1 MGRLTPAELA
11 RLKHEVSLLSVAQ
24 SQGHVLKKQGDDSY
38 VCLCPFHR
46 EKTPSCVITPSKN
59 LYHCFGCGASGSVLD
74 WLQHTERLTYPQTLV
89 RLRELAGT
97 PSSLAA
103 VPVLASPPV
112 ARTPLS
118 DLDDDGQALLH
129 QVIDFYHHNLLT
141 SPEAQQWLVSRGL
154 NHPELVSHFKL
165 GFAGHHGIGGSAG
178 LLPSSSSGEGKR
190 LRERLAGLGVLRAST
205 RQDHFRGCV
214 VMPVI
219 GWSESADVAQR
230 GRVLQL
236 YGRRTTA
243 DYAVKKGA
251 AKHLYL
257 PSPLS
262 GVWNEE
268 ALKASSEVI
277 LCEALID
284 AMTFW
289 CAGFR
294 HVTTAYGANGFTAEH
309 LAALQYHGVKRVLIA
324 YDRDEAG
331 DRGAVAVAAD
341 LLEGGIGAW
350 RVQFPA
356 GLDANAYALKSGN
369 PEAALGLALEQAQW
383 MGKGMVPGVVFSHET
398 PVSGVSETP
407 PSLAAQPNEPTT
419 PPVQAL
425 IPCEQTDTGELLL
438 RAGPRVW
445 RVRGWQKNSVAE
457 VMKVNV
463 QVRDEST
470 GAFHVDSLDMYSS
483 RHRQG
488 YISAAAVELG
498 CESSVIKRE
507 CGRVLLMLEQKQD
520 EARQSTVQSDAT
532 AAVTVS
538 AEDEAAALAL
548 LKSPDLTERIIN
560 DLASCGVVG
569 ESTNLL
575 TGYLAA
581 TSRKLDK
588 PLAVLIQS
596 SSAAGKSS
604 LMDAVLGLMPE
615 EERIQYSAMTGQS
628 LYYLGETSLQH
639 KILAIAEEEG
649 VRQAAYALKLLQSDG
664 ELKIASTGKNEQSGE
679 LVTREYKVQ
688 GPVMLMLTTTAID
701 VDEELLNRCLVLT
714 VNESREQTQ
723 AIHAMQRHGQTLEGL
738 LQSSEKQYLTR
749 LHQNAQ
755 RLLRPLKVVNP
766 YADRLTFLS
775 DKTRTRRDHMK
786 YLTLIQSI
794 ALLHHYQ
801 REVKRVEHR
810 GQVIEYIEV
819 AQSDIALANHLA
831 HEVLGRTLDEMPPQT
846 RKLLLLIQTMVSDMA
861 QRQGCQSGEVRFTRR
876 DIRGYTNWS
885 DSQLKN
891 HCLRLSEMEYLLL
904 HGGSRGHLLQ
914 YELLWDGGNG
924 DESHLCGLLHV
935 AEHEGDECKSGQDED
950 KSGSSLPQVG
960 GKSGV
965 ENTGSA
971 QTAQGVNG
979 LQVCPEANAV
989 IKGKRKS
996 PVGVLP
1002 AASVD
1007 DPLSE
1012 GSERKSDL
1020 VEDKSGS
1027 SLPQVRVKS
1036 GMEKVAS
1043 GQTAQ
1048 GLDAE
1053 VVGVAPEAVIRGKR
1067 KRAAAI
1073 APNVNKEVTHGQP

>member
-1 MGRLTPAELA
+1 MGRMTPAELA
-11 RLKHEVSLLSVAQ
+11 RLKREVSLLTVAQ
-24 SQGHVLKKQGDDSY
+24 RQGHVLKKQGDDSH

-74 WLQHTERLTYPQTLV
+74 WLQQTERLTYPQTLV

-103 VPVLASPPV
+103 VPVSPTV
-112 ARTPLS
+112 VRTSLS

-129 QVIDFYHHNLLT
+129 QVIDFYHHNLLNN
-141 SPEAQQWLVSRGL
+141 PEAQQWLVSRGL
-154 NHPELVSHFKL
+154 NHPELVSHFRL

-178 LLPSSSSGEGKR
+178 LLPSTSSLEGKR
-190 LRERLAGLGVLRAST
+190 LRERLAGLGVLRQTT

-214 VMPVI
+214 VMPVV
-219 GWSESADVAQR
+219 GWSESANVAQR

-236 YGRRTTA
+236 YGRRTVP

-257 PSPLS
+257 PSPLA
-262 GVWNEE
+262 GIWNEE
-268 ALKASSEVI
+268 ALKASTEII

-294 HVTTAYGANGFTAEH
+294 NVTTAYGANGFTADH
-309 LAALQYHGVKRVLIA
+309 LAALTYHGVKRVLIA

-331 DRGAVAVAAD
+331 DRGAQSVAAD
-341 LLEGGIGAW
+341 LLESGIEAW
-350 RVQFPA
+350 RVRFPP

-369 PEAALGLALEQAQW
+369 PESALGLALEQAQW
-383 MGKGMVPGVVFSHET
+383 MGKGAGPGVVFSHET
-398 PVSGVSETP
+398 PVPEAGVVAS
-407 PSLAAQPNEPTT
+407 SLAASAPA
-419 PPVQAL
+419 VDVV
-425 IPCEQTDTGELLL
+425 PCEQTDAGELLL
-438 RAGPRVW
+438 RCGPRVW

-470 GAFHVDSLDMYSS
+470 GAFHMDSLDMYHA
-483 RHRQG
+483 RQRQG
-488 YISAAAVELG
+488 YISAAAAELE

-520 EARQSTVQSDAT
+520 EQRQNAVEETP

-548 LKSPDLTERIIN
+548 LKSPDLTDRIVN

-723 AIHAMQRHGQTLEGL
+723 AIHAMQRHGQTLAGL

-794 ALLHHYQ
+794 ALLRQYQ
-801 REVKRVEHR
+801 RTVKRVEHR

-819 AQSDIALANHLA
+819 EQSDIALANQLA

-846 RKLLLLIQTMVSDMA
+846 RKLLMWLKGWVQETA
-861 QRQGCQSGEVRFTRR
+861 QGQALQADEVRFTRR
-876 DIRGYTNWS
+876 DIRAALGWGDT
-885 DSQLKN
+885 QLKI
-891 HCLRLSEMEYLLL
+891 HLSRLLEMEYLLL
-904 HGGSRGHLLQ
+904 FRRGLT
-914 YELLWDGGNG
+914 YEYGLLWDGEDTGVA
-924 DESHLCGLLHV
+924 HLCGLLDV
-935 AEHEGDECKSGQDED
+935 EEAGLKAEGSDNRSGLEAAQSASGRGPVGQWSEGEKAASGQ
-950 KSGSSLPQVG
+950 SQ
-960 GKSGV
+960 
-965 ENTGSA
+965 
-971 QTAQGVNG
+971 QGLAG
-979 LQVCPEANAV
+979 E
-989 IKGKRKS
+989 
-996 PVGVLP
+996 PVGV
-1002 AASVD
+1002 
-1007 DPLSE
+1007 
-1012 GSERKSDL
+1012 
-1020 VEDKSGS
+1020 
-1027 SLPQVRVKS
+1027 
-1036 GMEKVAS
+1036 
-1043 GQTAQ
+1043 
-1048 GLDAE
+1048 AE
-1053 VVGVAPEAVIRGKR
+1053 NTVIRGKR

-1073 APNVNKEVTHGQP
+1073 APDVNKEAQHGQP

>member
-1 MGRLTPAELA
+1 MGRMTPAELEQ
-11 RLKHEVSLLSVAQ
+11 LKRGVSLRAVAQ
-24 SQGHVLKKQGDDSY
+24 SQGHKLKKQGADSV
-38 VCLCPFHR
+38 VCRCPFHQ
-46 EKTPSCVITPSKN
+46 ENTPSCVITPSKN

-74 WLQHTERLTYPQTLV
+74 WLQHTERLTYPQTLL
-89 RLRELAGT
+89 RLRELAG
-97 PSSLAA
+97 SASFLAA
-103 VPVLASPPV
+103 VPVPASPAV
-112 ARTPLS
+112 ARTRLA
-118 DLDDDGQALLH
+118 DLDDDGQALLN
-129 QVIDFYHHNLLT
+129 QVIHFYHQSLLD
-141 SPEAQQWLVSRGL
+141 SPEAQQWLAGRGL
-154 NHPELVSHFKL
+154 AHPELVSHFRL

-178 LLPSSSSGEGKR
+178 VLPSSSSQEGKR
-190 LRERLAGLGVLRAST
+190 LREKLAGLGVLRAAT

-219 GWSESADVAQR
+219 GWSESANVAQR
-230 GRVLQL
+230 GRVMQL
-236 YGRRTTA
+236 YGRRVQP
-243 DYAVKKGA
+243 DHKILKGSP
-251 AKHLYL
+251 KHLYL
-257 PSPLS
+257 PSPLA

-277 LCEALID
+277 LCESLID

-294 HVTTAYGANGFTAEH
+294 NVTTAYGASGFTADH
-309 LAALQYHGVKRVLIA
+309 LAALQYHGVKRVQIA

-331 DRGAVAVAAD
+331 DRGAESVAAD
-341 LLEGGIGAW
+341 LLEAGIEAW
-350 RVQFPA
+350 RVRFPP

-369 PEAALGLALEQAQW
+369 PESALGLALEQAAW
-383 MGKGMVPGVVFSHET
+383 MGQGSGPGVVFSRDM
-398 PVSGVSETP
+398 PSGGDDTAS
-407 PSLAAQPNEPTT
+407 SLAAPAGVPAPTVAGELT
-419 PPVQAL
+419 PS
-425 IPCEQTDTGELLL
+425 GELLL
-438 RAGPRVW
+438 THGPRVW
-445 RVRGWQKNSVAE
+445 RVRGWQKNTVAE

-470 GAFHVDSLDMYSS
+470 GALHVDSLDLYSA
-483 RHRQG
+483 RQRQG
-488 YISAAAVELG
+488 YVAAAAAELE

-507 CGRVLLMLEQKQD
+507 CGRVLLWLEQQQ
-520 EARQSTVQSDAT
+520 ARQRQA
-532 AAVTVS
+532 AEQAERAPAVTVS
-538 AEDEAAALAL
+538 AQDEADALAL
-548 LKSPDLTERIIN
+548 LKSPDLAARIVD
-560 DLASCGVVG
+560 DLAACGVVG
-569 ESTNLL
+569 ERTNLL

-604 LMDAVLGLMPE
+604 LMEAVLGMMPE

-688 GPVMLMLTTTAID
+688 GPVMLMLTTTASD

-723 AIHAMQRHGQTLEGL
+723 AIHAMQRHGQTLAGL
-738 LQSSEKQYLTR
+738 LATSEKGYLTT

-786 YLTLIQSI
+786 YLTLIQAI
-794 ALLHHYQ
+794 ALLHQYQ

-819 AQSDIALANHLA
+819 EKSDIALANQLA

-846 RKLLLLIQTMVSDMA
+846 RKLLVWLKGWVQARA
-861 QRQGCQSGEVRFTRR
+861 QGQAVKADEIRFTRR
-876 DIRGYTNWS
+876 EVRAALGWGDT
-885 DSQLKN
+885 QLKI
-891 HCLRLSEMEYLLL
+891 HLGRLLEMEYLLL
-904 HGGSRGHLLQ
+904 FRRGLT
-914 YELLWDGGNG
+914 YEYGLLWDGDDNG
-924 DESHLCGLLHV
+924 GAHLCGLLEV
-935 AEHEGDECKSGQDED
+935 DDAAPETEGNADRSGLDAVQSAPGRGVVGSWSGREKAVSGQTGQGLTAE
-950 KSGSSLPQVG
+950 PVG
-960 GKSGV
+960 AESD
-965 ENTGSA
+965 
-971 QTAQGVNG
+971 
-979 LQVCPEANAV
+979 AV
-989 IKGKRKS
+989 IKGKPTLPS
-996 PVGVLP
+996 APLP
-1002 AASVD
+1002 ASKNGVA
-1007 DPLSE
+1007 E
-1012 GSERKSDL
+1012 GNADRSGLEVTQSAPGRGVVGSWSER
-1020 VEDKSGS
+1020 
-1027 SLPQVRVKS
+1027 
-1036 GMEKVAS
+1036 EKPAS

-1053 VVGVAPEAVIRGKR
+1053 PVGVESDAVIRGNASR
-1067 KRAAAI
+1067 TAA
-1073 APNVNKEVTHGQP
+1073 PVEGGE

>member
-1 MGRLTPAELA
+1 MGRMTPAELT
-11 RLKHEVSLLSVAQ
+11 RLKREVSLLTVAQ
-24 SQGHVLKKQGDDSY
+24 NQGHRLKKQGDDSV
-38 VCLCPFHR
+38 VCLCPFHQ
-46 EKTPSCVITPSKN
+46 ENTPSCVITPSKN

-89 RLRELAGT
+89 RLRELAET

-103 VPVLASPPV
+103 ALVPASPPV
-112 ARTPLS
+112 VRTPLS

-129 QVIDFYHHNLLT
+129 QVIDFYHHNLLNN
-141 SPEAQQWLVSRGL
+141 PEAQQWLVSRGL
-154 NHPELVSHFKL
+154 THPELISHFRL

-178 LLPSSSSGEGKR
+178 LLPSTSSLEGKR

-219 GWSESADVAQR
+219 GWAESANVAQR

-294 HVTTAYGANGFTAEH
+294 NVTTAYGANGFTAEH

-331 DRGAVAVAAD
+331 DRGAESVAGD
-341 LLEGGIGAW
+341 LLEAGIEAW
-350 RVQFPA
+350 RVRFPP

-383 MGKGMVPGVVFSHET
+383 MGKGSGPGVVFAHET
-398 PVSGVSETP
+398 AATAGNERS
-407 PSLAAQPNEPTT
+407 SLAAQPDVQVTQ
-419 PPVQAL
+419 PVQAL
-425 IPCEQTDTGELLL
+425 IPCEQTETGELLL
-438 RAGPRVW
+438 RCGPRVW
-445 RVRGWQKNSVAE
+445 RVRGWQRNTVPE

-488 YISAAAVELG
+488 YISAAAGEL
-498 CESSVIKRE
+498 ESELSVIKRE

-520 EARQSTVQSDAT
+520 AQRQSAVQETPAV
-532 AAVTVS
+532 VTVS
-538 AEDEAAALAL
+538 TEDEAAALAL
-548 LKSPDLTERIIN
+548 LKSPDLTARIVD

-575 TGYLAA
+575 MGYLAA

-723 AIHAMQRHGQTLEGL
+723 AIHAMQRHGQTLAGL

-794 ALLHHYQ
+794 ALLHQYQ
-801 REVKRVEHR
+801 RTVKRVEHR
-810 GQVIEYIEV
+810 GAVIEYIEV
-819 AQSDIALANHLA
+819 AQSDIALANKLA

-846 RKLLLLIQTMVSDMA
+846 RKLLVWLKGWVQET
-861 QRQGCQSGEVRFTRR
+861 GQSQALKADEVRFTRR
-876 DIRGYTNWS
+876 DIRAVLGWCDT
-885 DSQLKN
+885 QLKI
-891 HCLRLSEMEYLLL
+891 HLSRLLEMEYLLL
-904 HGGSRGHLLQ
+904 FRRGLT
-914 YELLWDGGNG
+914 YEYGLLWDGEENG
-924 DESHLCGLLHV
+924 GAHLCGLLDV
-935 AEHEGDECKSGQDED
+935 TETVPVNEGSDNR
-950 KSGSSLPQVG
+950 SGSDEERSATGRGVVG
-960 GKSGV
+960 S
-965 ENTGSA
+965 
-971 QTAQGVNG
+971 Q
-979 LQVCPEANAV
+979 
-989 IKGKRKS
+989 
-996 PVGVLP
+996 
-1002 AASVD
+1002 
-1007 DPLSE
+1007 
-1012 GSERKSDL
+1012 
-1020 VEDKSGS
+1020 SGS
-1027 SLPQVRVKS
+1027 
-1036 GMEKVAS
+1036 EKVAS
-1043 GQTAQ
+1043 GQSKQ
-1048 GLDAE
+1048 GLAGE
-1053 VVGVAPEAVIRGKR
+1053 AVGVAENTVIKVKKKAGETSLPVSAETEAQ
-1067 KRAAAI
+1067 
-1073 APNVNKEVTHGQP
+1073 HDQP